1 MADNEILKDFT
12 GGLARYLSEQTTVIM
27 FALNIDGSIVW
38 ANEAFKRML
47 GRHMPMEGLDIRDLL
62 APESIAIL
70 GEAGGR
76 IIDGTKLIFS
86 TDKQSSHIITC
97 KVILNDHNMLI
108 LSEHIMATETEVMK
122 HMTAMNNELSNLS
135 RELHRKNLSLQQA
148 MAEIKFLKGLLPI
161 CMHCKKIR
169 DDKGYW
175 NNIEAYITFR
185 CIVQSRNL

>member
-70 GEAGGR
+70 GEAGAE
-76 IIDGTKLIFS
+76 L
-86 TDKQSSHIITC
+86 
-97 KVILNDHNMLI
+97 L
-108 LSEHIMATETEVMK
+108 
-122 HMTAMNNELSNLS
+122 TA
-135 RELHRKNLSLQQA
+135 LSLSSQL
-148 MAEIKFLKGLLPI
+148 ISSPRI
-161 CMHCKKIR
+161 
-169 DDKGYW
+169 
-175 NNIEAYITFR
+175 
-185 CIVQSRNL
+185 